1 LALDYIGRIDKKA
14 FIATLREVF
23 EKAFS
28 KANILSSFRAT
39 GLVPNNPLVV
49 LSKLNVKPRTPSPP
63 LSAEPQ
69 WNPKTPTNANE
80 IEAQSTLL
88 RDRIQR
94 HQGSSPT
101 PMMEIVDQLQRGTA
115 MLLHGQTLLAARV
128 LQLEASNKAASERK
142 SRKRKRI
149 QEGGDLSKEEA
160 EDLIAQC
167 DVRAQIEG
175 ESRDGRARTG
185 AVKRGKGHC
194 RRCRE
199 TGHNSRTCKKDVVDV
214 SD

>member
-1 LALDYIGRIDKKA
+1 MFDKA
-14 FIATLREVF
+14 FL
-23 EKAFS
+23 

-39 GLVPNNPLVV
+39 GLVPNDLLVV
-49 LSKLNVKPRTPSPP
+49 LSKLNVKVRTPTPP
-63 LSAEPQ
+63 LSEVPQ

-88 RDRIQR
+88 RDRIQK

-101 PMMEIVDQLQRGTA
+101 PMVEIVDQLQRGTA

-149 QEGGDLSKEEA
+149 QKGGDLSREEA

-167 DVRAQIEG
+167 DVRAQIKG
-175 ESRDGRARTG
+175 ESCEGRAQTG
-185 AVKRGKGHC
+185 AGKRGKGHC
-194 RRCRE
+194 RLCRE
-199 TGHNSRTCKKDVVDV
+199 TGHNSRTCKKDIVEV
-214 SD
+214 SI